1 MGEDV
6 MTTLRDVAGG
16 VLVPV
21 GFGEELRL
29 EGTAVDRGGVVAAVE
44 IKIDG
49 RWRRADGHDPWTYRW
64 TPMWPGSRL
73 IQARAV
79 DDSANLGRETEITIE
94 VTAPEAP

>member
-1 MGEDV
+1 MQRDSVDV
-6 MTTLRDVAGG
+6 
-16 VLVPV
+16 
-21 GFGEELRL
+21 
-29 EGTAVDRGGVVAAVE
+29 GVVAAVE